1 MAGAARPTTHTAATC
16 TKTSLFF
23 MKTSC
28 AIVERGHS
36 QGFLTGLCTWFPR
49 EKLHTG
55 LGRMLAILHIERNDV
70 LFRLHTASLKRAWTT
85 QVAKCQYPRA
95 PRHPQSLS
103 AHP

>member
-36 QGFLTGLCTWFPR
+36 QGFLSGLCTWFAR
-49 EKLHTG
+49 EKFHTG

-70 LFRLHTASLKRAWTT
+70 LLRLHTASPNRAWTSQGRKWHYARVT
-85 QVAKCQYPRA
+85 STTK
-95 PRHPQSLS
+95 
-103 AHP
+103 